1 MSYDTHNTYMYTQ
14 IMYYIYIYIVIC
26 ICISLSL
33 SLYTYIYIYICI
45 YTYIYIYIYID
56 ISLSLSIY
64 IYIYISCGGRQDHD
78 CAIEQTSKQLT
89 HISHTQ
95 KYTGILDKTHTF
107 KSRDIMTDSNNTNN
121 MS

>member
-1 MSYDTHNTYMYTQ
+1 MHMY
-14 IMYYIYIYIVIC
+14 
-26 ICISLSL
+26 LSL
-33 SLYTYIYIYICI
+33 SIHIYICI
-45 YTYIYIYIYID
+45 YIYIYIYID
-56 ISLSLSIY
+56 ISLSLY